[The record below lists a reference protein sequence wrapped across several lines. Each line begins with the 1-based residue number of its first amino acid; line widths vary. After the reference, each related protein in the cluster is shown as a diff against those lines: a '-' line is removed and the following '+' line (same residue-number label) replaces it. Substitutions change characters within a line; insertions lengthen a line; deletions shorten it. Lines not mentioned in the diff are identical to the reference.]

1 MTLIPSFKTASEF
14 KANLK
19 DQSKALNDILRVG
32 TSAGG
37 AKPKAIIA
45 FNENTQEIRSGQVKA
60 PEEFSYWLLKFDG
73 VSYREHDSITDIPM
87 GIGNIEFAYY
97 RMALET
103 GIRVNEYS
111 HRRNP
116 ESNGN
121 PAKATLFVNCIVTVV
136 TKKGK
141 SLVYNLRQ

>member
-1 MTLIPSFKTASEF
+1 MGHVFCVKTVVAQFVHHDFVARE
-14 KANLK
+14 
-19 DQSKALNDILRVG
+19 V
-32 TSAGG
+32 TGG

-60 PEEFSYWLLKFDG
+60 PEGFSYWLLKFDG

-97 RMALET
+97 KMALEA